1 MSLKV
6 IRFYDPYTSS
16 SSNLMNSIVVDDS
29 HVVYIFPTYSSN
41 GAEQVKKYQDRL
53 SKLIE
58 IFFDGVT
65 PTDSAGWVKVATFNN
80 SSDMVDVTSKKNY
93 TDFDAAVEAE
103 QENVNM
109 QYISRR
115 SEKAFTPDEEE
126 KVKAMTADFLHNKKK
141 RETK

>member
-29 HVVYIFPTYSSN
+29 RVVYIFPTYSSN

>member
-16 SSNLMNSIVVDDS
+16 NSNLMNSIVVDDS
-29 HVVYIFPTYSSN
+29 HVVYIFPTYSPN
-41 GAEQVKKYQDRL
+41 GVEQVKKYQDRL
-53 SKLIE
+53 SRLIE
-58 IFFDGVT
+58 MFFDGVT
-65 PTDSAGWVKVATFNN
+65 PTDSVGWVNVATFNN

-93 TDFDAAVEAE
+93 TNFDAAVEAE